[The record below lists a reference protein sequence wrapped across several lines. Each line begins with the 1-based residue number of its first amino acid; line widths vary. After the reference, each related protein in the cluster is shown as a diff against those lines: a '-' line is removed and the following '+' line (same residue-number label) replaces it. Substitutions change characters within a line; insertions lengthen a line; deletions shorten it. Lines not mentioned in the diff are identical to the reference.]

1 MFVALSAIRLL
12 YCLLTIKLIVLLTNM
27 SHSLLM
33 LLPLRRLLLF
43 LVLVL
48 VSVLVDG
55 SPKVA

>member
-1 MFVALSAIRLL
+1 MSVALSAIRLL

>member
-12 YCLLTIKLIVLLTNM
+12 YCLLTLKLIVLLTNM

>member
-1 MFVALSAIRLL
+1 MVVALSAIRLL
-12 YCLLTIKLIVLLTNM
+12 YCLLTLKLIVLLTNM

>member
-12 YCLLTIKLIVLLTNM
+12 YCLLTLKLIVLLTNM

-33 LLPLRRLLLF
+33 LLSLRRLLLF